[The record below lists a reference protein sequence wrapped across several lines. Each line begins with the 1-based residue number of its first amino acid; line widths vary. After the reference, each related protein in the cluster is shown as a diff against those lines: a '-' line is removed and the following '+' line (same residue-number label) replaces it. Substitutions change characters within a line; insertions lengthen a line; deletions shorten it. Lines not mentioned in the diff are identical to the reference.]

1 MHCACMNN
9 QCMNASRAT
18 HECITCHT
26 WMHHVPHMNASRAT
40 HECITCHTW
49 MHHVPHMNG
58 YVSWVMHQ
66 VPRMNT
72 QSNGACIAHA
82 SMRHVPHTNT
92 SRHTHTCTCQV
103 PHMHTQSHGARIA
116 HACMRHVPHLSAYV
130 SLNTRMVHVT
140 KTNVMAH
147 ATGWRKCMGCLIF
160 IGRFPQKSLVI
171 TLSTA
176 WKFSSKSFRKRSFFG
191 QN

>member
-1 MHCACMNN
+1 MHMQYHSACIVRAWTI
-9 QCMNASRAT
+9 NA
-18 HECITCHT
+18 
-26 WMHHVPHMNASRAT
+26 
-40 HECITCHTW
+40 W